1 MYHIVKK
8 ILLIE
13 DEAPIALMLK
23 AYLERESFQVIWNA
37 GEGNMDELFLS
48 NKPDL
53 VLLDL
58 MLPEYDGMDILRQV
72 RQHGSC
78 PVIIMTARGSIPDRL
93 QGLQQGAD
101 DYIPKPFDPEEV
113 VARVQAVLRRS
124 TYLVESTTVKLGS
137 LIIDFTARTVQL
149 GDEPLMIYPRD
160 WDVLSFLSKHPN
172 QCFSREHL
180 LDQIWGIDY
189 EGGDRAV
196 DTTIKRLRQLLKDWP
211 TSEGEI
217 QTIRGVG
224 YTLHVQ

>member
-1 MYHIVKK
+1 MKK

-13 DEAPIALMLK
+13 DEAPIARLLK
-23 AYLERESFQVIWNA
+23 AYLVRESFDVLWNI
-37 GEGNMDELFLS
+37 GEGNMEELFLS
-48 NKPDL
+48 YKPDL

-58 MLPEYDGMDILRQV
+58 MLPEYDGMDILRKI
-72 RQHGSC
+72 RRDGSC
-78 PVIIMTARGSIPDRL
+78 PVIIMTARGSVPERL

-124 TYLVESTTVKLGS
+124 TYLVENTNVKLGS
-137 LIIDFTARTVQL
+137 LNIDFTARTAHL
-149 GDEPLMIYPRD
+149 GNEALFIYPRD
-160 WDVLSFLSKHPN
+160 WDLLAFLAKHPN

-196 DTTIKRLRQLLKDWP
+196 DSTIKRLRQVLKDWP
-211 TSEGEI
+211 KSEGEI
-217 QTIRGVG
+217 QTVRGVG

>member
-1 MYHIVKK
+1 MKR
-8 ILLIE
+8 ILLVE
-13 DEAPIALMLK
+13 DEAPIARLLK
-23 AYLERESFQVIWNA
+23 AYLVRESFDVIWNA
-37 GEGNMDELFLS
+37 GDGDIEELFLTF
-48 NKPDL
+48 KPDL

-58 MLPEYDGMDILRQV
+58 MLPEYDGMDILRKV
-72 RQHGSC
+72 RQYGSC

-124 TYLVESTTVKLGS
+124 TYFADSNTIKLGS
-137 LIIDFTARTVQL
+137 LIIDFAARTVQL
-149 GDEPLMIYPRD
+149 DNELLVLYPRD
-160 WDVLSFLSKHPN
+160 WDLLSFLSQHPN

-180 LDQIWGIDY
+180 LNQIWGIDY

-196 DTTIKRLRQLLKDWP
+196 DTTIKRLRKILKDWP
-211 TSEGEI
+211 KSEGEI

-224 YTLHVQ
+224 YSLIVQ